1 VHVAQDFYLC
11 NEFEN
16 GEKLIMINGINQIQF
31 NITKRI
37 GKLSAI
43 SESVNASDSF
53 VIERFKKNSNTWML
67 VSVANENSYKDSQKA
82 KGREIS
88 LESITE
94 KNSGINNY
102 WGNLKT
108 NSKGRITMKHFK
120 KHFTLFIF
128 MLLLGSLSFSQ
139 TEADDKYAKVV
150 SSSEGGYPG
159 ETQSNLRETSP
170 IPTELMQQYQIAKQ
184 QRNNEARE
192 RLGNE
197 IQKFLP
203 RDESVENN
211 NTDAPVELSE
221 TNPPYNPDWYSSDVM
236 VYSNDIAYVGGH
248 RQVDLKQG
256 EDGWMYLAINR
267 RPTGT
272 AFGGISVYRST
283 NGGATWSYVNG
294 LNHPTRYIQGVS
306 MLVENRSNT
315 NFGDSTKIILY
326 YVTSATSNLQ
336 NARLESVSFNRS
348 GINWLYNLVSTP
360 VAGNK
365 YEFPS
370 SCSDGMYWGTA
381 TYLHCVVREAT
392 NAGAQVGLRHFLST
406 NWTETHTNALI
417 NTGWN
422 DYYPSIQ
429 YGEKNTGTDSIYIAT
444 ERRFNATDYGLRLTA
459 TSEFISANHYTYFVA
474 YTAGVKYEKPELAV
488 VQQHYTLPRKML
500 LTCTRNRNPRYFY
513 STNGAQSWT
522 IDLLMGT
529 SSTVTA
535 DFTICSS
542 DSLTSGG
549 QYAIMGFVTD
559 DGDSVNVKQLTVP
572 PSVTYNYYKRNTNT
586 SSGIVAPTTA
596 IYKVG
601 NTKYA
606 AFAYAGFGPVNVFY
620 NSEQLITAIEPIG
633 NTIPDKFEL
642 NQNYPNPFN
651 PTTNIKFSIP
661 NAGAVKIVVF
671 DAIGRQVKELVNGNY
686 SAGSY
691 KVDFDASGFS
701 TGVYFYRLE
710 TDGFMDI
717 KKMMLIK

>member
-1 VHVAQDFYLC
+1 
-11 NEFEN
+11 
-16 GEKLIMINGINQIQF
+16 MINTIDQIQF
-31 NITKRI
+31 NYTKII
-37 GKLSAI
+37 GKLSKI
-43 SESVNASDSF
+43 SETVSAEDSF
-53 VIERFKKNSNTWML
+53 VVERFKKNSSTWML
-67 VSVANENSYKDSQKA
+67 VDVTSQKSFGINEVS
-82 KGREIS
+82 KNS
-88 LESITE
+88 E
-94 KNSGINNY
+94 KNSKINNH

-108 NSKGRITMKHFK
+108 NSKGRIKMKHFK
-120 KHFTLFIF
+120 KHFTFFIF
-128 MLLLGSLSFSQ
+128 MLFLGSLSFSQ

-150 SSSEGGYPG
+150 SGSEGGYPG

-170 IPTELMQQYQIAKQ
+170 IPADLMQQYQIAKL
-184 QRNNEARE
+184 QRNNEE
-192 RLGNE
+192 RLRIGRE
-197 IQKFLP
+197 IQKYLP
-203 RDESVENN
+203 AEGSVENN
-211 NTDAPVELSE
+211 TIDAPTEQSQV
-221 TNPPYNPDWYSSDVM
+221 NPPYNPDWYISDVM
-236 VYSNDIAYVGGH
+236 VYNGEVAFSGGY

-256 EDGWMYLAINR
+256 EDGWMYLAVNK
-267 RPTGT
+267 RPT
-272 AFGGISVYRST
+272 AAMFGSISVYRSS
-283 NGGATWSYVNG
+283 NGGATWSFVNG
-294 LNHPTRYIQGVS
+294 LNHATRYIQSVS
-306 MLVENRSNT
+306 MLVENRSN
-315 NFGDSTKIILY
+315 NLFGDSTKVILY

-365 YEFPS
+365 YEFAS
-370 SCSDGMYWGTA
+370 SCSDGIYWGTA

-392 NAGAQVGLRHFLST
+392 NAGAQVGLRHFLSM
-406 NWTETHTNALI
+406 NWTESHSNALI

-422 DYYPSIQ
+422 DYHPSIQ

-444 ERRFNATDYGLRLTA
+444 ERRFDANSYGLRLTA
-459 TSEFISANHYTYFVA
+459 TSEFISANHYTYLVA
-474 YTAGVKYEKPELAV
+474 YTANVKYEKPELTV

-513 STNGAQSWT
+513 STNGAQTWT

-535 DFTICSS
+535 DFTTCSS

-572 PSVTYNYYKRNTNT
+572 PSSTFSYYKRNTNI
-586 SSGIVAPTTA
+586 SSGIVAPSTA
-596 IYKVG
+596 IFKDG
-601 NTKYA
+601 SIKYA

-620 NSEQLITAIEPIG
+620 NSEQLITGIEPIG

-661 NAGAVKIVVF
+661 NAGAVKLIVY
-671 DAIGRQVKELVNGNY
+671 DALGKQVKELVNGNY
-686 SAGSY
+686 GAGSY
-691 KVDFDASGFS
+691 IVDFDAASLA

-710 TDGFMDI
+710 TNGFTDI